1 MPDNPALPRM
11 DVGRI
16 LIVRTDR
23 LGDVILTLPML
34 PVLRRRYPGA
44 HIGMLLSTYTGE
56 IVTGNPFVDELI
68 WYDDGRNRLPFN
80 AMLREIRRRRF
91 NAVVVAH
98 PTLRLALLMFLARIP
113 LRIGSGYRYYSFL
126 FNQRVYEHRKDAKR
140 HEVEYNLNLLRL
152 LDCLP
157 TDDVEFAVV
166 VSEEDRMS
174 TEQLIRFRDMGVGD
188 ELVVLHPG
196 SGGSAREWPPRNFAE
211 LAGRLWNERR
221 SKIVVT
227 GMPGDERK
235 GELIVSATHG
245 NALSLVGKLR
255 VKQLAALVQSA
266 DIVIANS
273 TGPLHIAAAVG
284 TPVVGL
290 YPQLTPMSAARW
302 GPYTSRKRVL
312 VPDKPADCG
321 ECSPERGQECA
332 CMASI
337 SVQDVYRAASEL
349 LAESHCIDL
358 QGETHER

>member
-1 MPDNPALPRM
+1 MPDNPALPRVE
-11 DVGRI
+11 VGRI

-23 LGDVILTLPML
+23 LGDVVLTLPML

-44 HIGMLLSTYTGE
+44 HIGVLLSMYTGE
-56 IVTGNPFVDELI
+56 IVTGNPFVSELI
-68 WYDDGRNRLPFN
+68 WYDDGRNLLPFN
-80 AMLREIRRRRF
+80 VMLREIRRRKF
-91 NAVVVAH
+91 DAVVVAH

-113 LRIGSGYRYYSFL
+113 LRIGTGYRYYSLL
-126 FNQRVYEHRKDAKR
+126 FNRRVYEHRKDARR
-140 HEVEYNLNLLRL
+140 HEVEYNLNLLHM
-152 LDCLP
+152 LDCPLGGG
-157 TDDVEFAVV
+157 VEFSVQI
-166 VSEEDRMS
+166 SEED
-174 TEQLIRFRDMGVGD
+174 EKGIEKLIRSQHVGIGD

-196 SGGSAREWPPRNFAE
+196 SGGSAREWPPRCFAE
-211 LAGRLWNERR
+211 LAKQLWNERR

-227 GMPGDERK
+227 GMPGDEGK

-245 NALSLVGKLR
+245 DALSLVGKLR
-255 VKQLAALVQSA
+255 VKELAALARLA

-302 GPYTSRKRVL
+302 GPYTSMKRVL
-312 VPDKPADCG
+312 VPDKPTDCTD
-321 ECSPERGQECA
+321 CSPERGEECA

-337 SVQDVYRAASEL
+337 SVQDVYRAASDL